1 MPTPT
6 ASPTASPQPAYL
18 PLAVREHCDP
28 KQRHADVALVI
39 DASTSMLDPTRD
51 GRTKLAAA
59 VDAVRLF
66 LGELDLP
73 RDQAAI
79 VEFNAGADLLQP
91 LTGRGSDLVE
101 ALRRIRVA
109 PTTRIDLG
117 IQVAREELGSARRGV
132 GNMPVMIVLTDGRA
146 NPVGPAAAV
155 REAAVARDAGVTV
168 FTIGLGEDLD
178 LDALRQ
184 IASKPEYFYRAP
196 DGEDLKT
203 IYKAI
208 AVAIPCPR
216 EHYWGRR

>member
-1 MPTPT
+1 IARLFYLANRHPR
-6 ASPTASPQPAYL
+6 SPLETRARRSRLA
-18 PLAVREHCDP
+18 LAVRDPFCD
-28 KQRHADVALVI
+28 RENARLSRAVVAPR
-39 DASTSMLDPTRD
+39 PTPP
-51 GRTKLAAA
+51 LAAA

-155 REAAVARDAGVTV
+155 REAAAARDAGVTV

-184 IASKPEYFYRAP
+184 MASKPEYFYRAP
-196 DGEDLKT
+196 DGEDLMA